1 MAPESSSRKT
11 WNAWPSASSSATAS
25 AMVIG
30 RSFRRILSGSDE
42 RGPSAPSA
50 AGMRTGETG
59 FLRWVIFSLCLT
71 TWRSILSSARSRADS
86 ASAPLSWALRTGA
99 RRPSRWTLMRQTV
112 VVRPLRLRFSE
123 KSTSSSAT
131 VPKWRTSR
139 VSLRSAFSRTS
150 CPRPLVRS
158 CRTTFTTRVYDSR
171 VRPAHRRSR
180 AFSAEP
186 GGRLVSRGLV
196 AGGRREQHRDLL
208 GKRDSLGEDAVQDFR
223 PQAGRLELRDHLSVR
238 GRALLLQHEDV
249 LHGDDVLLHADDLGD
264 RGHLAR
270 AIAQPVQL
278 DDEVDAA
285 AHLLA
290 NGPYGKVDAGHQ
302 NEGLEPGECVARG
315 VGVQGR
321 HRAVVAGV
329 HGLKHVKR
337 LAATALPDD
346 DALRAHAQ
354 GVDDQPL
361 DGDFA
366 LSVDVPWPG
375 LEPADMLLVQLQLGR
390 VLDRDDAVFHR
401 DEAGQHVQERG
412 LAVPGAARDDDVGLG
427 KDGGL
432 EKTEPSLVAAPEANE
447 VFDLE
452 RVTGELADREQRTV
466 QGERPDDRVDTAAI
480 CQAGITERLALVDAA
495 ADGAHDE
502 LDDVEQLVF
511 IDELDV
517 RQNDLT
523 AHFDINMV
531 AAVDHDF
538 GHAVVADEGLDRP

>member
-112 VVRPLRLRFSE
+112 VVSPLRLRSSE
-123 KSTSSSAT
+123 KSTSASAT
-131 VPKWRTSR
+131 LPKWRTRR

-150 CPRPLVRS
+150 CPRPSVRS

-171 VRPAHRRSR
+171 VRPCLVSR
-180 AFSAEP
+180 
-186 GGRLVSRGLV
+186 RLVS
-196 AGGRREQHRDLL
+196 GGRREQHRDLF
-208 GKRDSLGEDAVQDFR
+208 GKRDSLREDPVQDFR
-223 PQAGRLELRDHLSVR
+223 PQAGRLEFRDHLSVR

-264 RGHLAR
+264 RRHLAR

-290 NGPYGKVDAGHQ
+290 NSPYGKVDAGHQ
-302 NEGLEPGECVARG
+302 DEGLEPGQRVARG

-321 HRAVVAGV
+321 HRAIVAGV
-329 HGLKHVKR
+329 HRLQHVKR
-337 LAATALPDD
+337 LAATALTDD

-354 GVDDQPL
+354 GIDDQSL
-361 DGDFA
+361 NGDLTF
-366 LSVDVPWPG
+366 SVDVLWPC

-390 VLDRDDAVFHR
+390 VLDGDDAVFHR
-401 DEAGQHVQERG
+401 DEPGQHVQERG
-412 LAVPGAARDDDVGLG
+412 LAGPGAARDDDVGLG
-427 KDGGL
+427 KDCGL
-432 EKTEPSLVAAPEANE
+432 EKAETSLIAAPEANE

-452 RVTGELADREQRTV
+452 GVAGE
-466 QGERPDDRVDTAAI
+466 P
-480 CQAGITERLALVDAA
+480 
-495 ADGAHDE
+495 
-502 LDDVEQLVF
+502 
-511 IDELDV
+511 
-517 RQNDLT
+517 
-523 AHFDINMV
+523 
-531 AAVDHDF
+531 
-538 GHAVVADEGLDRP
+538 